1 MEPASYFE
9 GIFQPWIWDVNSE
22 MLELA
27 EDGSLVIKANAVVN
41 ADINAGNATNLGQE
55 RYP

>member
-1 MEPASYFE
+1 
-9 GIFQPWIWDVNSE
+9 